1 MRNVRQY
8 ISLKVFFSFCGNVV
22 AESVIGCV
30 RDRNMNL
37 STSNIGQCANCRWTW
52 ETPLH
57 SKKEYDGT
65 NFFVWHKNR
74 DTYLCYLC
82 AQSCP
87 DLQQKNPRSLRYT
100 SYQECHEYR
109 KKHMLPPPD
118 QTGDTWDKHF
128 REFWR
133 NPGGL
138 DETPSVANASDSN
151 ALQTGIAQL
160 QSVVSELQSE
170 LSGLSEKLENFK
182 QTIRLT
188 SATQI

>member
-1 MRNVRQY
+1 
-8 ISLKVFFSFCGNVV
+8 
-22 AESVIGCV
+22 
-30 RDRNMNL
+30 
-37 STSNIGQCANCRWTW
+37 
-52 ETPLH
+52 
-57 SKKEYDGT
+57 
-65 NFFVWHKNR
+65 
-74 DTYLCYLC
+74 
-82 AQSCP
+82 
-87 DLQQKNPRSLRYT
+87 
-100 SYQECHEYR
+100 
-109 KKHMLPPPD
+109 MLPPPD

-133 NPGGL
+133 NPWGL
-138 DETPSVANASDSN
+138 DETPSVANVSDSN